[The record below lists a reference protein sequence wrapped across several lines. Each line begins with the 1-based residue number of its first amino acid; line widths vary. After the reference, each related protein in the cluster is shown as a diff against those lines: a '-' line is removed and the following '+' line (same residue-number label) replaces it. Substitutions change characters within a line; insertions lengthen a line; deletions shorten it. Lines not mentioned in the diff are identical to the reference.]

1 MAISFEKMDKALSQL
16 KAATSKKPAN
26 DLERDGVIQRFEYTI
41 ELLWKVSKKVLEENG
56 VVAVAPKDV
65 IREMANIG
73 WISNPQELIDFIKM
87 RNETSHTYKEDVAQA
102 VHAASV
108 RFAKSC
114 DELIKV
120 LKEKA
125 KWSLELVIPTY
136 KL

>member
-1 MAISFEKMDKALSQL
+1 MSVNFEKFDKSMSQL
-16 KAATSKKPAN
+16 KEATQKKPAN

-73 WISNPQELIDFIKM
+73 WISNPDELILFLKM
-87 RNETSHTYKEDVAQA
+87 RNETSHSYKEEVAKKVYQ
-102 VHAASV
+102 ASV
-108 RFAKSC
+108 KFVSVAE
-114 DELIKV
+114 ELIQC

-125 KWSLELVIPTY
+125 K
-136 KL
+136 

>member
-1 MAISFEKMDKALSQL
+1 MSVNFEKFDKAMSQL
-16 KAATSKKPAN
+16 EEATQKKPAN

-73 WISNPQELIDFIKM
+73 WISNPDELILFLKM
-87 RNETSHTYKEDVAQA
+87 RNETSHSYKEEVAKKVYQ
-102 VHAASV
+102 ASV
-108 RFAKSC
+108 KFVSVAE
-114 DELIKV
+114 ELIQC

-125 KWSLELVIPTY
+125 K
-136 KL
+136 